1 MSNVATNLA
10 IVPTKETALEVFRQD
25 RGLDPY
31 LAKIRE
37 EIDCFIPDVST
48 RKGRDAIASIA
59 YKVAQSKT
67 ALDTVGKELV
77 AELKAVPAKIDAE
90 RKRMRDLLDGWR
102 DEVRKPLTE
111 WEQAEA
117 DRIANHQSGIDQIKL
132 RLECRDLD
140 AAELKANIEWLEAMT
155 IGEHWQ
161 EFEAEA
167 HRVKDASLAALR
179 DALVKRE
186 KHEAD
191 LAAIA
196 KFNAEQAERE
206 QKERDERIA
215 REAAEKA
222 QREADQRAQAERDAA
237 AKREADAKAA
247 AERRELELTLAAE
260 RAEREKL
267 EAQQRE
273 EQATKRAAAQAEAAA
288 KAERQRIADEQASA
302 EREAKAREA
311 DKTHRRAIN
320 RAALDAFMA
329 GGMPEACAKQA
340 IELIAKGSIPSI
352 TIRY

>member
-1 MSNVATNLA
+1 MSNAATNLA
-10 IVPTKETALEVFRQD
+10 IVPTKETALEVYRAD

-37 EIDCFIPDVST
+37 EIDGFVPDVST

-117 DRIANHQSGIDQIKL
+117 DRIARHQGNIDYMKL

-140 AAELKANIEWLEAMT
+140 SAELKANIATIEGT
-155 IGEHWQ
+155 IIGEHWQ

-167 HRVKDASLAALR
+167 HRVKAESLAALR
-179 DALVKRE
+179 DALAKRE
-186 KHEAD
+186 KHEAE

-222 QREADQRAQAERDAA
+222 QREAEQRANAERDAA

-247 AERRELELTLAAE
+247 AERRELELTLQAE
-260 RAEREKL
+260 RAEREKV
-267 EAQQRE
+267 EAQQRAE
-273 EQATKRAAAQAEAAA
+273 AQAKAAAA
-288 KAERQRIADEQASA
+288 AERQRIADEQAKA
-302 EREAKAREA
+302 ERETKAREA
-311 DKTHRRAIN
+311 DKAHRRTVN
-320 RAALDAFMA
+320 RAALEAFTA

-340 IELIAKGSIPSI
+340 IELIAKGLIPGI
-352 TIRY
+352 AIRY